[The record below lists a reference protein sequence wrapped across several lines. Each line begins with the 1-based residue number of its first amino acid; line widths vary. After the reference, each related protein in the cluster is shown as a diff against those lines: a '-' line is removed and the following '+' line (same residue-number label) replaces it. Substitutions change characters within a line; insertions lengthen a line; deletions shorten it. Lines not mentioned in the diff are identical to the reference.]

1 VLSGFAFPIRNMPL
15 AVQYLTYLNP
25 LRYFVEI
32 VRGLFL
38 KGTGISVL
46 WPQML
51 VLAVYGVA
59 ILVLSALRFHKR
71 LD

>member
-1 VLSGFAFPIRNMPL
+1 MPVL
-15 AVQYLTYLNP
+15 VQYLTYLNP

-38 KGTGISVL
+38 KGVGIQAL
-46 WPQML
+46 WQEIAIMAL
-51 VLAVYGVA
+51 FGVA
-59 ILVLSALRFHKR
+59 ILGMSALRFQRK